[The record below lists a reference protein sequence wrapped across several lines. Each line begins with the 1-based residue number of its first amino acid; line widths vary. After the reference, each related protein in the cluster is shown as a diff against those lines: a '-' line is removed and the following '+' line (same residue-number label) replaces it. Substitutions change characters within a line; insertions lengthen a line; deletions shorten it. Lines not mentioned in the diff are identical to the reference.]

1 MPASPFN
8 QLFISLMKE
17 NTRLL
22 TSQNCAPKVV
32 KIYNYSI
39 FIAVPVFNTNKSG
52 LEFKSHSY
60 PGLLRIKT
68 KSAPF
73 SIASLYTTQ

>member
-1 MPASPFN
+1 ME
-8 QLFISLMKE
+8 E

-39 FIAVPVFNTNKSG
+39 FIAVPVLIPTSQGSNLSRTPTLGYSELKLNQ
-52 LEFKSHSY
+52 
-60 PGLLRIKT
+60 LL
-68 KSAPF
+68 F
-73 SIASLYTTQ
+73 L

>member
-1 MPASPFN
+1 
-8 QLFISLMKE
+8 MKE

-60 PGLLRIKT
+60 PGGYSELKLNQLL
-68 KSAPF
+68 F
-73 SIASLYTTQ
+73 L